1 MDTPNHSHSS
11 RDPNSP
17 EDGHSRSTHSGH
29 SSHGHS
35 PDARHGEDSDLDVA
49 VIGRGDSGGSG
60 KDGTHGGG
68 GGGGL
73 TALDVMRTHTV
84 QAAPPPAGKPAASP
98 HRCAG
103 SSPRRVPTA
112 TWGPAAPPASGDTR
126 PAQTGVPRGSAN
138 RRLAPSSSSREE
150 RHVSLG
156 KLKPT
161 GEVDPSGD
169 GNEDDSE
176 DSRDSG
182 EEAGTGRFSMESW
195 KRHFKWN
202 KHKPSELLP
211 VLWKRFNPTTHSIYV
226 VSHRHHDCINATYQG
241 DSLAHGLYCRV
252 EAACLLP
259 TLFGR
264 LHVLYNYDAD
274 EYKLIGVFI
283 FRGQALP
290 QQVAEFVDVDCYSWL
305 KMDLGEGVNSGHEAK
320 TLVSELVAGGLPS
333 CEYKAVSTFDF
344 L

>member
-1 MDTPNHSHSS
+1 MAGASCRDVRGNFQSCHSDPPSNSDPPRPQHRSPSKDTPNHSHSS

-68 GGGGL
+68 GGGA
-73 TALDVMRTHTV
+73 TAAADVKRTHTV

-182 EEAGTGRFSMESW
+182 EEAGTGRWVGGQVSRGGKCRREHPHWVGTSAKIFSIKAW
-195 KRHFKWN
+195 
-202 KHKPSELLP
+202 
-211 VLWKRFNPTTHSIYV
+211 
-226 VSHRHHDCINATYQG
+226 D
-241 DSLAHGLYCRV
+241 RV
-252 EAACLLP
+252 GSDAEDDGWCA
-259 TLFGR
+259 GR
-264 LHVLYNYDAD
+264 LVDSVGIAPSLQAVASGEVLLHSHD
-274 EYKLIGVFI
+274 
-283 FRGQALP
+283 
-290 QQVAEFVDVDCYSWL
+290 
-305 KMDLGEGVNSGHEAK
+305 
-320 TLVSELVAGGLPS
+320 T
-333 CEYKAVSTFDF
+333 
-344 L
+344 